1 MSLADRTFS
10 PSIFLTSGLWVSHGE
25 TSYHAS
31 VLRSGTVNDYARRFA
46 GLRTDKSRA
55 RWSEVTFHQAPYKPL
70 LLLSVLDL
78 FEQDEI
84 ETNLIEITPDL
95 GELFAQ
101 YCSTVLPFDRPGN
114 LALPFFHLQSDDFW
128 HLLPRQGKEQALGSA
143 SQIRSLSRLR
153 ETAFGARL
161 DEALYEILHVQESRD
176 LLRSVLIETYF
187 APEIRGSLIERGA
200 VNREAFLYS
209 KELLDLKGP
218 QPVEE
223 TVAEEVYRPAARH
236 QGFRRA
242 VVTAYVHRCAL
253 CGIRVQTLDGHTVVA
268 AAHIVPWSASYDDR
282 PANGMALCRT
292 CHWTFDEGLLRV
304 SSTYEILASDQ
315 LRVFSNLP
323 GYLTNLEGR
332 GIVRPIEEAYWPD
345 PASLKWH
352 RDHIFRR
359 S

>member
-1 MSLADRTFS
+1 
-10 PSIFLTSGLWVSHGE
+10 
-25 TSYHAS
+25 
-31 VLRSGTVNDYARRFA
+31 LRSETTKDYARLFA
-46 GLRTDKSRA
+46 ELRTDKSPA

-78 FEQDEI
+78 FEQGEI
-84 ETNLIEITPDL
+84 EANLIEITPDL
-95 GELFAQ
+95 GELFTQ
-101 YCSTVLPFDRPGN
+101 YCLTVLPFNRPGN
-114 LALPFFHLQSDDFW
+114 LALPFFHLRSDGFW
-128 HLLPRQGKEQALGSA
+128 HLLPRHSKEETLASV
-143 SQIRSLSRLR
+143 SQIRLLSRLR
-153 ETAFGARL
+153 ETVFGARL

-200 VNREAFLYS
+200 VNQEAFLYS
-209 KELLDLKGP
+209 KELLERKGP
-218 QPVEE
+218 QTVEE
-223 TVAEEVYRPAARH
+223 AVVEGAYRPAARD

-268 AAHIVPWSASYDDR
+268 AAHIVPWSVSHDDR

-332 GIVRPIEEAYWPD
+332 GIVRPVEEAYWPD
-345 PASLKWH
+345 PASLEWH
-352 RDHIFRR
+352 RDHVFRR